1 MIRLLL
7 IDDEPAILDLVMAQL
22 SMTGRHYELVAV
34 SDLSELDNAV
44 ADLGAV
50 DILMVDIEMPLKHG
64 YEVASELRAQF
75 PRLLTIYFSGFPYYE
90 VKENVKDGLFLAKPF
105 TVEAFAEILEKA
117 EAKVRP
123 SVSHVSPEPQ
133 AATPVPPDEGFS
145 GLLTR
150 MRLFDVVQMLLLG
163 HVRGRLMLWY
173 QGNPAW
179 IQFESG
185 KITNAGCGELQGEDA
200 VKEIFTWKKGDFSF
214 LHDFKPEDDN
224 GQIEKQWEELWLNAL
239 IEQDEGSG
247 NVGMKGSFVQA
258 D

>member
-22 SMTGRHYELVAV
+22 SMTGRHYELVAI
-34 SDLSELDNAV
+34 SELSALDSAI

-50 DILMVDIEMPLKHG
+50 DILMVDVEMPIKHG
-64 YEVASELRAQF
+64 YEVSRELRSQF
-75 PRLLTIYFSGFPYYE
+75 PRMLTIYFSGYPLHE
-90 VKENVKDGLFLAKPF
+90 VQENVKDGLFLAKPF
-105 TVEAFAEILEKA
+105 TVDAFAEILERA
-117 EAKVRP
+117 EAELRP
-123 SVSHVSPEPQ
+123 AVSRVSPEPQ

-179 IQFESG
+179 IQIESG
-185 KITNAGCGELQGEDA
+185 KITNAGCGDLQGEEA

-214 LHDFKPEDDN
+214 LHDFKQDGD

-239 IEQDEGSG
+239 IEQDEG